1 MVTTSRYEF
10 DPSKD
15 LLDMKGKV
23 VIVTG
28 GNGGIGLETVRLL
41 ARSGAKVYLAARDQ
55 GRAEACIERLKR
67 EGSEPGGGEVTW
79 LKLDLSDPRDAKKC
93 AQDFLAKESRLDVL
107 VNNAGMLSA
116 PHTIGP
122 DGVSTLATVNYLGPY
137 VFTRTLLPL
146 LQLTAKESNSDVRI
160 VNVSSM
166 THKNVPASVKF
177 DDINDF
183 NTKFGGLMP
192 GLMRYAHGKLMLTIW
207 TKTLQKKLN
216 EETSAPITVMVVHPG
231 AVDTFSHKLPLA
243 FLFKFLIGF
252 FMAPPEI
259 GAYTPAF
266 AAAGKRVAEN
276 RVTYQGVYLEN
287 VPTGQITEPHKA
299 VLDEEIGETLWKT
312 TESFLERIGV

>member
-1 MVTTSRYEF
+1 MVNTSRYEF

-41 ARSGAKVYLAARDQ
+41 ARAGAKVYLAARNQ
-55 GRAEACIERLKR
+55 GRAEACLERVKR
-67 EGSEPGGGEVTW
+67 EGLEPGNGEVIW
-79 LKLDLSDPRDAKKC
+79 LKLDLSDPRDAKKS
-93 AQDFLAKESRLDVL
+93 AEDFLARESRLDVL
-107 VNNAGMLSA
+107 VNNAGMLSS

-122 DGVSTLATVNYLGPY
+122 DGVSTLATVNYVGPY

-146 LQLTAKESNSDVRI
+146 LQQTAKESNSDVRI

-166 THKNVPASVKF
+166 THKNVPTAVKF

-183 NTKFGGLMP
+183 NINFGGFMP
-192 GLMRYAHGKLMLTIW
+192 GLMCYAHSKLMLTIW
-207 TKTLQKKLN
+207 STTLQRKLN
-216 EETSAPITVMVVHPG
+216 EDPSAPITVIAVHPG
-231 AVDTFSHKLPLA
+231 AIDTFSHKLPLA
-243 FLFKFLIGF
+243 FVFKFLIGF
-252 FMAPPEI
+252 FMAPPSI

-266 AAAGKRVAEN
+266 AAAGKRVAES
-276 RVTYQGVYLEN
+276 RATYQGVYLEN

-299 VLDEEIGETLWKT
+299 VLDEEIGEALWKT
-312 TESFLERIGV
+312 TESFLEHIDV